1 VTPGTG
7 QAEPEPPPE
16 PEPAPEPEPPPEIP
30 PVAHE
35 VVAIVRDVLGEA
47 LIGAY
52 LHGSAVLG
60 GLHPTS
66 DIDVLAVIGRSTTE
80 PERRALVHRL
90 LEISGRRAR
99 RGPGRPIE
107 LTILVQSDV
116 RPWRQ
121 PPRVEFLYGEWRR
134 NDYEAGF
141 VPAPEPM
148 ADLGPEIALTLAD
161 NRALAGPP
169 PAEVLDP
176 IPDADL
182 RRAITAGVP
191 SLMADLDS
199 DTRNVLLTLAR
210 IWATLATGQISSKD
224 DAAAWALG
232 RLPDDLAGPLNLAR
246 AMYLEGWD
254 RDDWADEL
262 ARARATANHLVAE
275 IRRANDDEQEVGGSA
290 Q

>member
-1 VTPGTG
+1 MTP
-7 QAEPEPPPE
+7 E
-16 PEPAPEPEPPPEIP
+16 APSAGDTP

-35 VVAIVRDVLGEA
+35 VVAIVRDVLGDA

-60 GLHPTS
+60 GLCPTS
-66 DIDVLAVIGRSTTE
+66 DVDVLAVIDRPTTE
-80 PERRALVHRL
+80 PERRVLVDRL

-116 RPWRQ
+116 RPWRH

-134 NDYEAGF
+134 DDYEAGF
-141 VPAPEPM
+141 VPGPEPM
-148 ADLGPEIALTLAD
+148 ADLGPEIALALAG

-169 PAEVLDP
+169 PAHVLDP

-191 SLMADLDS
+191 SLMDDLES

-210 IWATLATGQISSKD
+210 IWATLATTEITSKD
-224 DAAAWALG
+224 QAAAWALG
-232 RLPDDLAGPLNLAR
+232 RMPDALAGPLNLAR
-246 AMYLEGWD
+246 EMYLEGWD
-254 RDDWADEL
+254 REDWGEEL
-262 ARARATANHLVAE
+262 AAARATATHLVTE
-275 IRRANDDEQEVGGSA
+275 IRRANGDEQDVGGSTP
-290 Q
+290 

>member
-1 VTPGTG
+1 MTPASTT
-7 QAEPEPPPE
+7 PE
-16 PEPAPEPEPPPEIP
+16 PELPSEREPPRETP

-60 GLHPTS
+60 GLRPTS
-66 DIDVLAVIGRSTTE
+66 DIDVLAVINRSTTE
-80 PERRALVHRL
+80 PERRALVDRL

-121 PPRVEFLYGEWRR
+121 PPPVEFLYGEWRR
-134 NDYEAGF
+134 DEYEGGF
-141 VPAPEPM
+141 VPGPEPM
-148 ADLGPEIALTLAD
+148 ADLGPEIALTLAG

-176 IPDADL
+176 IPEADL

-191 SLMADLDS
+191 SLIADLDS

-210 IWATLATGQISSKD
+210 IWATLATGEISTKD
-224 DAAAWALG
+224 QAAAWVLD

-246 AMYLEGWD
+246 EMYLGGWD
-254 RDDWADEL
+254 RDDWGGDL
-262 ARARATANHLVAE
+262 AGARSTATHLVAE
-275 IRRANDDEQEVGGSA
+275 IRQANVDERDVGGSTP
-290 Q
+290 